1 MSLADVHL
9 DEVRFDEVRC
19 AVVATCLELASK
31 GYLAGTGGN
40 VACRIDVDTDN
51 EYFAVTP
58 SATDYYAMKPQDICV
73 LRLRDCVLVAGERRP
88 SVEHHLHANILRS
101 RRDCRASIHTHQPIA
116 SAYTL
121 LGRELEIRHPRY
133 QSMLGPKAA
142 LIGYAPSGTSWL
154 ARKLEKALRPGI
166 NAYLMRNHGVVCCG
180 PTLAE
185 TVARVEALEAACAH
199 YFQEAIEGGTNS
211 EKKGSHSE
219 VLMLLADLS
228 KLESVS

>member
-1 MSLADVHL
+1 MSF
-9 DEVRFDEVRC
+9 DETSFDEVRC
-19 AVVATCLELASK
+19 EVVRTCLELANK

-40 VACRIDVDTDN
+40 VACGID
-51 EYFAVTP
+51 EEHFAITP
-58 SATDYYAMKPQDICV
+58 SATDYYAMRPEDICV

-88 SVEHHLHANILRS
+88 SVEHHLHANILRA
-101 RRDCRASIHTHQPIA
+101 RRDCHASIHTHQPIA

-121 LGRELEIRHPRY
+121 LGRELEIRHPRH

-142 LIGYAPSGTSWL
+142 LVGYAPSGTSWL
-154 ARKLEKALRPGI
+154 ARKLEKALRPEI

-199 YFQEAIEGGTNS
+199 YFQEAIERCTDPES
-211 EKKGSHSE
+211 QGSRSE
-219 VLMLLADLS
+219 VLMLLADSL
-228 KLESVS
+228 KIKMESVE